1 MSNGRTLLRSL
12 LVGMTVAAVVA
23 PACAAHA
30 DPTAAEIQVQIDDG
44 NRKVELIV
52 EEYNKVNGDL
62 AATQAAL
69 TDLDAKL
76 RPIQAQM
83 AAAQVN
89 VEQVAVS
96 AYKTGSHLRTLSV
109 VLGAGSSEGFVDQ
122 LGTLQQISHNQQ
134 IELDT
139 FTAAKK
145 AYDAEQQRLNTLLA
159 TQQTQK
165 GELDTR
171 RKQIEADIARLDALQ
186 DKVNAEEAAK
196 KKAASNPPAT
206 NPGPPPAVSGQAGK
220 AVSYA
225 WAQLGK
231 KYVWGAAGPNTFD
244 CSGLTM
250 MAWKAAGVTLPHN
263 AAQQWGKVKHISRSQ
278 LAPGDLV
285 FYNGL
290 GHVGIYIGNNQ
301 IIHAPNSRTVVK
313 VAPIDVDPLYGY
325 GRPG

>member
-1 MSNGRTLLRSL
+1 MFNGRTLLRSL
-12 LVGMTVAAVVA
+12 LVGATVAVVVA

-30 DPTAAEIQVQIDDG
+30 DPTAAEIQAQIDDG
-44 NRKVELIV
+44 NRKVELVV
-52 EEYNKVNGDL
+52 EQYNKVNGDL
-62 AATQAAL
+62 TVTQTAL
-69 TDLDAKL
+69 ADLDAKL
-76 RPIQAQM
+76 RPLQAKM
-83 AAAQVN
+83 EAAQVN

-96 AYKTGSHLRTLSV
+96 AYKTGSNLRTLSV
-109 VLGAGSSEGFVDQ
+109 VLGAGSSDHFVDQ
-122 LGTLQQISHNQQ
+122 LGTLRQISHNQLV
-134 IELDT
+134 ELDT
-139 FTAAKK
+139 FKTAKH
-145 AYDAEQQRLNTLLA
+145 AYDAERQRLDGLLA
-159 TQQTQK
+159 AQQAQK
-165 GELDTR
+165 TELETR

-186 DKVNAEEAAK
+186 DKVNAATAAAAQK
-196 KKAASNPPAT
+196 PPAASPPAT
-206 NPGPPPAVSGQAGK
+206 KPPAVSGAAGK

-231 KYVWGAAGPNTFD
+231 KYVWGAAGPNSFD

-263 AAQQWGKVKHISRSQ
+263 AAQQWQKVRHISRSQ

-325 GRPG
+325 GRP